1 MSFLKS
7 LFRPSKEEIWTQ
19 IADDIGGEF
28 IDAGFW
34 GTDVLMYK
42 HKEWEIVLDTF
53 IRSTGNTSIP
63 YTRMQV
69 PFVNKDGLLFQI
81 YRANFFSSI
90 GKFLGSQDIEIES
103 PYFDDEFIIKGNDP
117 YQIKR
122 LLDDPK
128 LKELFHNQANIN
140 IKIKEDKGVFFK
152 QFPEGINVL
161 YFECQGTMKKK
172 NDLYN
177 IFELFT
183 AILDR
188 LVAIDSAYED
198 DPYIYFVD

>member
-1 MSFLKS
+1 MGFLKG
-7 LFRPSKEEIWTQ
+7 LFGPSKEEIWTQ

-34 GTDVLMYK
+34 ATDVLIYK
-42 HKEWEIVLDTF
+42 HQQWEVVLDTF
-53 IRSTGNTSIP
+53 ARNTGNANIP
-63 YTRMQV
+63 FTRMQV

-90 GKFLGSQDIEIES
+90 GKILGSQDIEIES
-103 PYFDDEFIIKGNDP
+103 PYFDDEFIIKGNDA

-122 LLDDPK
+122 LLDDNK
-128 LKELFHNQANIN
+128 LKELFHNQSNIN
-140 IKIKEDKGVFFK
+140 IKIKEDEGVFFN
-152 QFPEGINVL
+152 QFPDGINVL
-161 YFECQGTMKKK
+161 YFECQGVMKKK
-172 NDLYN
+172 DDLYN

-183 AILDR
+183 ALLDR

-198 DPYIYFVD
+198 DPYIYFAD